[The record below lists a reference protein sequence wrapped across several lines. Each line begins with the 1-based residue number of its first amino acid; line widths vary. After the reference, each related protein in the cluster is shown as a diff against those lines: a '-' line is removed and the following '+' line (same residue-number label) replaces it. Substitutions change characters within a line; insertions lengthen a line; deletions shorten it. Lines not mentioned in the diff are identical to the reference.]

1 MRAWRMWTGI
11 NIPNMTMTLSECL
24 KLKRNLPF
32 TAVGTWI
39 KGSAATA
46 MTMAYT

>member
-1 MRAWRMWTGI
+1 MRALRMWTRI

-24 KLKRNLPF
+24 KLKRNLAF

-39 KGSAATA
+39 KGSAA
-46 MTMAYT
+46 MAYT